1 MKKITLIIYTAVIV
15 ATGLFA
21 LVFKQYVNIN
31 LESLMPLLTLATML
45 YAGYKTYVTRSFFYN
60 GKWHSYGDS
69 IDFKYSKSESGEGS
83 FSVYKPKTQADMTN
97 IIPAYAMF
105 IGASLNIPLIV
116 FFDYKIKLWCIG
128 IMLISGIFGFL
139 VSLPFD
145 IKKTKKAV
153 EDENQRREQWEREL
167 EEQKKREEM
176 GRWK

>member
-1 MKKITLIIYTAVIV
+1 MKRITFIIYTTVVA

-31 LESLMPLLTLATML
+31 LESLSPLLTLATML

-83 FSVYKPKTQADMTN
+83 FSVYKPKAQADMTN

-128 IMLISGIFGFL
+128 IMLISGILGFL
-139 VSLPFD
+139 ISLPFD
-145 IKKTKKAV
+145 IKKTKEAIKN
-153 EDENQRREQWEREL
+153 DEARSEQWQKEL
-167 EEQKKREEM
+167 EEQKRREEM
-176 GRWK
+176 GKWK